1 MLEILNLWW
10 EVLCKVWHTVLNCIL
25 IIKRLLTEM
34 KHVTASNYN
43 LPGYIYVGQIY
54 LALVTKQNL
63 SF

>member
-1 MLEILNLWW
+1 MRSVTQSLMCCFEL
-10 EVLCKVWHTVLNCIL
+10 HTD
-25 IIKRLLTEM
+25 KRLLIEM

-54 LALVTKQNL
+54 LELVTKQNV

>member
-1 MLEILNLWW
+1 MRSVTQSLMCYFEL
-10 EVLCKVWHTVLNCIL
+10 HTDN
-25 IIKRLLTEM
+25 KRLLIEM

-54 LALVTKQNL
+54 LELVTKQNL

>member
-1 MLEILNLWW
+1 
-10 EVLCKVWHTVLNCIL
+10 
-25 IIKRLLTEM
+25 M